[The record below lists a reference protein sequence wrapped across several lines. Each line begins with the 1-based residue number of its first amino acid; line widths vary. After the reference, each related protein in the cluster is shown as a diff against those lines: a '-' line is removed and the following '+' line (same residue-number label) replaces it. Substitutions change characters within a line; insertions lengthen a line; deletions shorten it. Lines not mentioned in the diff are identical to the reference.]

1 MRMKMKWNPD
11 GSLVEVKMPK
21 INVLQNGIMKSI
33 DFSLWGGIDGYL
45 AATGDATAPDVIRLR
60 KVVPWM
66 NKAIRMTA
74 NAVSQLPYQILTP
87 AGDEVEIDRAWGAVK
102 NPQTIIGLVAASL
115 CSGAAY
121 LKAET
126 TSRAIV
132 GLQYLAPQ
140 TMKPVFDNNGNLINF
155 RRTYNGRTE
164 VLSVEEVLYFWL
176 PDDTIETGAAQIT
189 PVGNAMSSAGL
200 IAAMDRALTSYGEN
214 GFIPPMFAV
223 AEGINPSDIP
233 RVEGRLSQFIQGAWK
248 RVVKVVEAKALVP
261 QTVGAGMEE
270 MKGTYIEITGQQIK
284 NIAAAFGIPNSTFIS
299 DENSYAT
306 AVSDLKLWYGSS
318 EFVSIYQTI
327 EDTLTDQ
334 LWERFGLSM
343 QYTPEQVEAFQQ
355 EETDKSNA
363 VASLAGTLSTNPE
376 ASLIAM
382 DILGY
387 DLTDEQRQ
395 AIEEL
400 DEPEDEP
407 PAQEEPQ
414 AMEEPDMPT
423 DEDNEIAAEMMKWRN
438 FAEKPRKR
446 AFDVKH
452 IPPALEIRIRAGLNA
467 AKTQEEIQAVFDAAV
482 AELPVIRLARAIEA
496 AHE

>member
-1 MRMKMKWNPD
+1 
-11 GSLVEVKMPK
+11 
-21 INVLQNGIMKSI
+21 
-33 DFSLWGGIDGYL
+33 
-45 AATGDATAPDVIRLR
+45 
-60 KVVPWM
+60 
-66 NKAIRMTA
+66 
-74 NAVSQLPYQILTP
+74 
-87 AGDEVEIDRAWGAVK
+87 
-102 NPQTIIGLVAASL
+102 
-115 CSGAAY
+115 
-121 LKAET
+121 
-126 TSRAIV
+126 
-132 GLQYLAPQ
+132 
-140 TMKPVFDNNGNLINF
+140 
-155 RRTYNGRTE
+155 
-164 VLSVEEVLYFWL
+164 
-176 PDDTIETGAAQIT
+176 
-189 PVGNAMSSAGL
+189 MSSAGL